1 MPWLPSL
8 WFLPTPMLFQPAPD
22 WLTIR
27 TWPKHGHGSQH
38 NIAQIET
45 RDCCVLSFF
54 LLPSIPARLP
64 WLPLFGW
71 FFLGRLVNLFN
82 NALCGLG
89 DGSAMWMM
97 VMKLCLD
104 DLGQLLPLQV
114 QPRHSRH
121 RRRYWLCEKIKCWVI
136 QSGNISGSHKAGHDS
151 SWIYMCGCYLM
162 LSCYAVC
169 SYTRLVWS
177 CGWVD
182 HDPNIERIFL
192 QLESPSSGSV
202 IQHKMT
208 QCNRNIE

>member
-54 LLPSIPARLP
+54 SSSKHPSQTSLTSSFWMVFSRPSRKSFQQCALWIGRWIGNVNDGDEALP
-64 WLPLFGW
+64 WWSGPVAPAPGTAATFPAQEKVLTLW
-71 FFLGRLVNLFN
+71 
-82 NALCGLG
+82 
-89 DGSAMWMM
+89 
-97 VMKLCLD
+97 
-104 DLGQLLPLQV
+104 
-114 QPRHSRH
+114 
-121 RRRYWLCEKIKCWVI
+121 KIKCWVI